1 MLKLVRA
8 VLTAAVLAAIVV
20 RLRRRSSGA
29 RPEPVAQPAPVR
41 GRSWTLWA
49 ALVAA
54 ALVLG
59 GCAQFFETW
68 TFAKPT
74 AAVAPAGCAGSECKY
89 AIFVRER
96 DSPEPADTSDPE
108 PVAPDPSPLE
118 PVDSDGNVDYVPDFP
133 REAGCDPPVRAPA
146 VRPVT
151 AKVRKAVDRQWRRIE
166 AWLRVH
172 APRTHARLAP
182 PASPGDIAKAEAKL
196 GLRFPDSL
204 RASLLRHDGSS
215 ESGFGFLGHWNM
227 SVEEIV
233 HTWTMMCEIDPGD
246 EGDPRNSWWSSRM
259 IPFGDFG
266 DGGNLVLDSVVG
278 DVGWY
283 FNEEGTSFA
292 PEDPWRRS
300 YYALLKWTADVLEK
314 GGDLDGWVPEVEE
327 GELAWELPD

>member
-1 MLKLVRA
+1 MLKLVKA

-29 RPEPVAQPAPVR
+29 RPEPVARPARVR

-49 ALVAA
+49 ALIAA

-74 AAVAPAGCAGSECKY
+74 ATVAPTGCAGADCEYTIVLKD
-89 AIFVRER
+89 A
-96 DSPEPADTSDPE
+96 SPEA
-108 PVAPDPSPLE
+108 VATDSSYPE

-133 REAGCDPPVRAPA
+133 REAGCDPAVRAPA
-146 VRPVT
+146 VRPVK
-151 AKVRKAVDRQWRRIE
+151 AKVRTAVDRQWKRVER
-166 AWLRVH
+166 WLREH
-172 APRTHARLAP
+172 APRSHARLAP
-182 PASPGDIAKAEAKL
+182 PAKPRDIAAAEAKL

-204 RASLLRHDGSS
+204 RASLLRHDGNR
-215 ESGFGFLGHWNM
+215 EAGWGGFGFLGHWNM
-227 SVEEIV
+227 SLKEIV
-233 HTWTMMCEIDPGD
+233 STWTMMCEIDPGD
-246 EGDPRNSWWSSRM
+246 EGDPRNSWWSPRM

-283 FNEEGTSFA
+283 FNEEGTSFDA
-292 PEDPWRRS
+292 DEPWRRS
-300 YYALLKWTADVLEK
+300 YYALLKSTADVLEE
-314 GGDLDGWVPEVEE
+314 GGDLEGWVPEVEE
-327 GELAWELPD
+327 GELTWGLPD